1 MGLTILICTVYY
13 VMISRIDYEK
23 KITACLENFPIT
35 TLTGPRQSGKT
46 TLATQIYRRT
56 GGTYLDTGRRSDR
69 LRLSNP
75 ESFLASREGLVV
87 IDEIQE
93 MPELFNVLR
102 VVVDDP
108 DSKARFLVLG
118 SASPGIVKG
127 VSETLAGR
135 TAFVDLSG
143 FNLLEVGAA
152 EINRLWFRGGFP
164 RAYLS
169 SDDETAQVWLEAFI
183 RTFIERDLPG
193 LGYPE
198 SVFHIRRLL
207 SMIASCHGQLTNYS
221 AIASSMGITH
231 KTVQKYS
238 NILEGA
244 YIIRRLRPYFT
255 NTRKRLVKSPKIYIR
270 DTGILHYLLQID
282 SFYNLLGN
290 AAAGYSWEGFA
301 LEQLICKFGE
311 RHCYFWRTSHGAE
324 LDLLVL
330 KKGKKYG
337 FEIKM
342 SEAPGITRSMRIAM
356 ENLEL
361 EHLWCIYPGKN
372 VIPIDEDITLWPM
385 RNLYSH
391 PLLTELS

>member
-1 MGLTILICTVYY
+1 
-13 VMISRIDYEK
+13 MIPRNDYEK
-23 KITACLENFPIT
+23 KIITCLENFPIT

-46 TLATQIYRRT
+46 TLATQIYRKT
-56 GGTYLDTGRRSDR
+56 GGTYLDIGRRSDR

-75 ESFLASREGLVV
+75 ESFLASLEGLVV

-102 VVVDDP
+102 AVVDDT

-143 FNLLEVGAA
+143 FNLLEVGAG
-152 EINRLWFRGGFP
+152 EINKLWFRGGFP
-164 RAYLS
+164 KAYLS
-169 SDDETAQVWLEAFI
+169 SDDKSAQIWLEAFI

-193 LGYPE
+193 IGYPE
-198 SVFHIRRLL
+198 SVFHVRRLL

-221 AIASSMGITH
+221 AIAGSMGITH

-238 NILEGA
+238 DILEGA
-244 YIIRRLRPYFT
+244 FIIRRLRPYFT
-255 NTRKRLVKSPKIYIR
+255 NTKKRLVKSPKIYIR

-282 SFYNLLGN
+282 SFYSLLGN
-290 AAAGYSWEGFA
+290 AAAGSSWEGFA
-301 LEQLICKFGE
+301 LEQLICQFGE
-311 RHCYFWRTSHGAE
+311 RYCYFWRTAHGAE

-337 FEIKM
+337 FEFKM
-342 SEAPGITRSMRIAM
+342 SEAPGITRSMRIAK

-361 EHLWCIYPGKN
+361 EHLWIVAPVRESYQ
-372 VIPIDEDITLWPM
+372 VEERITVNTLFDAL
-385 RNLYSH
+385 NAI
-391 PLLTELS
+391 T

>member
-1 MGLTILICTVYY
+1 
-13 VMISRIDYEK
+13 MIPRNDYEK
-23 KITACLENFPIT
+23 QIITCLESFPIT

-46 TLATQIYRRT
+46 TLATQIYRKT
-56 GGTYLDTGRRSDR
+56 GGTYLDIGRRSDR

-75 ESFLASREGLVV
+75 ESFLTSLEGLVV

-108 DSKARFLVLG
+108 ASKARFLVLG

-143 FNLLEVGAA
+143 FNLLEVGAG
-152 EINRLWFRGGFP
+152 EINKLWFRGGFP
-164 RAYLS
+164 RAFLS
-169 SDDETAQVWLEAFI
+169 SDDESAQTWLEAFI

-193 LGYPE
+193 IGYPE
-198 SVFHIRRLL
+198 SVFHVRRLL

-221 AIASSMGITH
+221 AVAGSMGVTH

-238 NILEGA
+238 DILEGA
-244 YIIRRLRPYFT
+244 FIIRRLRPFFT
-255 NTRKRLVKSPKIYIR
+255 NTRKRLVKSPKIFIR

-282 SFYNLLGN
+282 SFYSLLGN
-290 AAAGYSWEGFA
+290 AAAGFSWEGFA
-301 LEQLICKFGE
+301 LEQLICQFGE
-311 RHCYFWRTSHGAE
+311 RHCYFWRTAHGAE

-330 KKGKKYG
+330 KNGKKYG
-337 FEIKM
+337 FEFKM
-342 SEAPGITRSMRIAM
+342 SEAPGISRSMRIAG

-361 EHLWCIYPGKN
+361 EHLWIVAPVRESYQ
-372 VIPIDEDITLWPM
+372 VDEGISVNTLFDALNTIT
-385 RNLYSH
+385 
-391 PLLTELS
+391 

>member
-1 MGLTILICTVYY
+1 
-13 VMISRIDYEK
+13 MIPRIDYEN

-35 TLTGPRQSGKT
+35 TLIGPRQSGKT
-46 TLATQIYRRT
+46 TLATQIYRKA

-75 ESFLASREGLVV
+75 ESFLASLEGLVV

-102 VVVDDP
+102 AVVDDS
-108 DSKARFLVLG
+108 DIKARFLVLG
-118 SASPGIVKG
+118 SASPRIVKG

-143 FNLLEVGAA
+143 FNLLEVGAG
-152 EINRLWFRGGFP
+152 EINKLWFRGGFP

-169 SDDETAQVWLEAFI
+169 PDDESALTWLEAFI

-193 LGYPE
+193 IGYPE
-198 SVFHIRRLL
+198 SVFHVRRLL

-221 AIASSMGITH
+221 SIAGSMGITH

-238 NILEGA
+238 DILDGA
-244 YIIRRLRPYFT
+244 LIIRRLRPYFT

-290 AAAGYSWEGFA
+290 AAAGSSWEGFA
-301 LEQLICKFGE
+301 LEQLISKFGE
-311 RHCYFWRTSHGAE
+311 RHCYFWRTAHGAE

-337 FEIKM
+337 FEFKM
-342 SEAPGITRSMRIAM
+342 SEAPRITKSMRIAR

-361 EHLWCIYPGKN
+361 EHLWIVAPVRESYPVEEK
-372 VIPIDEDITLWPM
+372 ITVNTLFDAI
-385 RNLYSH
+385 N
-391 PLLTELS
+391 TIT

>member
-1 MGLTILICTVYY
+1 
-13 VMISRIDYEK
+13 MIPRNDYEK
-23 KITACLENFPIT
+23 QIIACIESFPIT

-46 TLATQIYRRT
+46 TLATQIYRKT
-56 GGTYLDTGRRSDR
+56 GGTYLDIGRRSDR

-75 ESFLASREGLVV
+75 ESFLVSLEGLVV

-108 DSKARFLVLG
+108 ASKARFLVLG

-143 FNLLEVGAA
+143 LNLMEVGAG
-152 EINRLWFRGGFP
+152 EINKLWFRGGFP

-169 SDDETAQVWLEAFI
+169 SDDESAQTWLEAFI

-193 LGYPE
+193 IGYPE
-198 SVFHIRRLL
+198 SVFHVRRLL

-221 AIASSMGITH
+221 AVAGSMGVTY

-238 NILEGA
+238 DILEGA
-244 YIIRRLRPYFT
+244 FIIRRLRPFFT
-255 NTRKRLVKSPKIYIR
+255 NTRKRLVKSPKFFIR
-270 DTGILHYLLQID
+270 DSGILHYLLQID
-282 SFYNLLGN
+282 SFYSLLGN
-290 AAAGYSWEGFA
+290 AAAGFSWEGFA
-301 LEQLICKFGE
+301 LEQLICQFGE
-311 RHCYFWRTSHGAE
+311 RHCYFWRTAHGAE

-330 KKGKKYG
+330 KNGKKYG
-337 FEIKM
+337 FEFKM
-342 SEAPGITRSMRIAM
+342 SEAPGISRSMRIAG

-361 EHLWCIYPGKN
+361 EHLWIVAPVRESYQ
-372 VIPIDEDITLWPM
+372 VDEGISVNTLFDALNTIT
-385 RNLYSH
+385 
-391 PLLTELS
+391 